1 MGVAGLNEGRQG
13 LVFPIRRATDTDG
26 RVRYDGSFG
35 RRPYKMRP
43 KRLEKVDPVGQP
55 GDSRPLVSEGHLRA
69 IAAYGPFHE

>member
-1 MGVAGLNEGRQG
+1 MVVNPRLLAWECPLGKR
-13 LVFPIRRATDTDG
+13 
-26 RVRYDGSFG
+26 GSFA